1 MTARD
6 IARAQAAGRVVIGA
20 VLVAAPEIVGVP
32 WLGRAARRPESHVYS
47 AALGV
52 RDAALG
58 AGVLAAAGAGAPAR
72 PWVLAGMASDAVD
85 LAATWHNRRALPA
98 LGVAGTVA
106 LAGGSVALGA
116 WLQSRLDQAPG

>member
-6 IARAQAAGRVVIGA
+6 IARAHAAGRVVVGA
-20 VLVAAPEIVGVP
+20 ILVAAPELVGVP
-32 WLGRAARRPESHVYS
+32 WIGRDARRPASHVYS

-58 AGVLAAAGAGAPAR
+58 AGVIAAAGAGAPAR
-72 PWVLAGMASDAVD
+72 PWVLAGMGSDAVD
-85 LAATWHNRRALPA
+85 LIATWRNRRALPA

-106 LAGGSVALGA
+106 FAGGSVALGA
-116 WLQSRLDQAPG
+116 WLQARVDQAPG